1 MLQSPK
7 SRFASILLGVTF
19 LAGCGSDQIVT
30 RNVVAAGRAVG
41 DGVASVTGS
50 PVAERRE
57 AIDAPDPGN
66 TPYPN
71 LGAFPVR
78 PPRGGQDARAAE
90 MRSLER
96 QRDAALEFDAKLRA
110 IDPVLDPGARAPE
123 PPAIAQAVAAPATPT
138 APAATPAPAPVPV
151 AVPPAPAPAVAPTP
165 VPQAAAPV
173 ATPAP
178 QPSVPALR
186 PSVTPAPVVVPPS
199 VAPAPVTPPQ
209 IAIAPAAR
217 AIPSTGAIVGDVDF
231 VDGTVQLTPQ
241 AKNDLRAAVVAA
253 QSRNGRVR
261 VTPATGVSLSPVDQS
276 LTSRRMAA
284 IAIEL
289 EALGLDRSRIV
300 VDQGWLRSARI
311 SVEY

>member
-1 MLQSPK
+1 MFQSSK

-19 LAGCGSDQIVT
+19 LAGCGSDQVVT

-41 DGVASVTGS
+41 DGIASVTGS
-50 PVAERRE
+50 PVPERRE

-71 LGAFPVR
+71 LGTFPVR

-90 MRSLER
+90 IRTLEQ

-110 IDPVLDPGARAPE
+110 IDPVLDPGARPPE
-123 PPAIAQAVAAPATPT
+123 PPAIAAVVEAPATQVAAPT
-138 APAATPAPAPVPV
+138 PAPVPV
-151 AVPPAPAPAVAPTP
+151 VVPPAPAP
-165 VPQAAAPV
+165 APV

-178 QPSVPALR
+178 QAAAPILR
-186 PSVTPAPVVVPPS
+186 PNVAPAPVVVPPQ
-199 VAPAPVTPPQ
+199 VAPAQVTPPQ
-209 IAIAPAAR
+209 IAAAPSAR
-217 AIPSTGAIVGDVDF
+217 ALPSTGAIVGNVDF
-231 VDGTVQLTPQ
+231 VEGTVQLTPQ
-241 AKNDLRAAVVAA
+241 AKSDLRAAVIAA
-253 QSRNGRVR
+253 QSRNGIVR
-261 VTPATGVSLSPVDQS
+261 VTPASNVSLSPIDQS

-289 EALGLDRSRIV
+289 ETLGLDRSRIM
-300 VDQGWLRSARI
+300 VDQGWLRAGRI

>member
-7 SRFASILLGVTF
+7 TRFASILLGVTF

-41 DGVASVTGS
+41 DGIASVTGTQV
-50 PVAERRE
+50 PERRE
-57 AIDAPDPGN
+57 AVDAPDPGN

-71 LGAFPVR
+71 LGTFPVR

-90 MRSLER
+90 VRTLEQ

-110 IDPVLDPGARAPE
+110 IDPVLDPGARPPE
-123 PPAIAQAVAAPATPT
+123 PPAIAAAVDAPATPVAAPAPTPVPV
-138 APAATPAPAPVPV
+138 AGPPAPAPV
-151 AVPPAPAPAVAPTP
+151 AAPTP
-165 VPQAAAPV
+165 APQAAAPI
-173 ATPAP
+173 
-178 QPSVPALR
+178 LR
-186 PSVTPAPVVVPPS
+186 PNVTPAPVVVPAP
-199 VAPAPVTPPQ
+199 VAPAQVTPPQ
-209 IAIAPAAR
+209 IAAAPSAR
-217 AIPSTGAIVGDVDF
+217 GVPSTGAIVGNVDF

-241 AKNDLRAAVVAA
+241 AKNDLRAAVIAA
-253 QSRNGRVR
+253 QSRNGIVR
-261 VTPATGVSLSPVDQS
+261 VTPANVALSPVDQS

-289 EALGLDRSRIV
+289 ETLGLDRSRIM
-300 VDQGWLRSARI
+300 VDQGWLRAGRI